1 MQFTLV
7 IFSTYKFLTESLAS
21 AKSTLPFFMLKKS
34 VILDIVILK
43 VFIQRYNELSKFKN
57 NFLLKEIFFTS
68 PQLKITLFNTVFLQL
83 ALMLFVSKI
92 FGNKNYQ
99 HIKREANVSMY

>member
-7 IFSTYKFLTESLAS
+7 IFSTYKFLTESLAN
-21 AKSTLPFFMLKKS
+21 AKLTLPFFMLKKS

-43 VFIQRYNELSKFKN
+43 FFIQKYNKLSKFKN

-68 PQLKITLFNTVFLQL
+68 PQLKITLFHTVFLQL
-83 ALMLFVSKI
+83 ALMLFVSKL

-99 HIKREANVSMY
+99 LIKRKANVSIY